1 MTTLSGR
8 ACAQPEGIMKIT
20 MHRASVAFASLAI
33 ATGLAL
39 VPTAAQAADPSPQAA
54 AAADWLA
61 EQVPSGTHLFES
73 VYGEGEFDKFVDYG
87 LNLDLQFALDQLG
100 HSATADQVYGAVVAD
115 TEAYTDSYG
124 TRYSG
129 AIGKLA
135 TYVKLHGDDP
145 TSIDGRDLIAD
156 LEGLIVTEGE
166 EAGRLKDS
174 PDGEYQSANT
184 VGQSWG
190 VRALAGAE
198 SDAAD
203 DALGFLVEQQ
213 CDDGGFRL
221 FQSGSGCTSSVDA
234 TAFAVTAL
242 RDAGGHT
249 DEVADAIAFLLD
261 EQASNGSMSDAEA
274 ANSNST
280 AISAVVFAKTGNA
293 AAATK
298 AADWIL
304 PLQATA
310 SSTPGLDEEVGAIA
324 YGPAEFAAGKA
335 SGISAIKRDQ
345 WVRTSVQAAFALNFA
360 TQPEPEPEPGPVDSL
375 KLTLSD
381 STPKQGETITVSA
394 TGKDSEGVSNGDVSD
409 DLSLTS
415 SVDTD
420 TIEGNT
426 VKFNHASPHT
436 ITATHVP
443 TGTTAEVTVQVA
455 ALAVDGPDG
464 EAGGGAAGD
473 GDGDALPD
481 TGSFV
486 EPWQLAIVAAL
497 LVMGAALVLGTR
509 RRTAP
514 AHASNR

>member
-1 MTTLSGR
+1 
-8 ACAQPEGIMKIT
+8 MKIT
-20 MHRASVAFASLAI
+20 MHRASVAFASFAI
-33 ATGLAL
+33 AAGLVL
-39 VPTAAQAADPSPQAA
+39 VPTAAQAADPSPQSA

-73 VYGEGEFDKFVDYG
+73 AYDGGSFIDYG
-87 LNLDLQFALDQLG
+87 LNLDLQYALDELG
-100 HSATADQVYGAVVAD
+100 DSATADQVYDAVIAD
-115 TEAYTDSYG
+115 SADYTDSFG

-129 AIGKLA
+129 AVGKLA
-135 TYVKLHGDDP
+135 TYVQLHGDDP
-145 TSIDGRDLIAD
+145 ADLDGRDLIAD

-166 EAGRLKDS
+166 EEGRLKDS

-190 VRALAGAE
+190 VRALVGAE

-203 DALGFLVEQQ
+203 DAVGFLVDQQ

-234 TAFAVTAL
+234 TAFAITAL
-242 RDAGGHT
+242 RDAGGHA
-249 DEVADAIAFLLD
+249 DEVADAVAFLVG
-261 EQASNGSMSDAEA
+261 EQAANGSLNDAEA
-274 ANSNST
+274 SNANSTSL
-280 AISAVVFAKTGNA
+280 AAVVFSKSGNA

-298 AADWIL
+298 AADWL
-304 PLQATA
+304 VPLQATA
-310 SSTPGLDEEVGAIA
+310 SSTPGLDDEVGAIA
-324 YGPAEFAAGKA
+324 YGPTEFAAGKA
-335 SGISAIKRDQ
+335 NGISTIGRDQ
-345 WVRTSVQAAFALNFA
+345 WVRTSVQAALALNFA
-360 TQPEPEPEPGPVDSL
+360 TQPEPEPEPGPVASL
-375 KLTLSD
+375 KLELSD
-381 STPKQGETITVSA
+381 STPKQGDTITVTA

-409 DLSLTS
+409 ELSLKS

-443 TGTTAEVTVQVA
+443 SGTTAEITVEVE
-455 ALAVDGPDG
+455 ALAVDGSDG
-464 EAGGGAAGD
+464 GTGGGTA

-486 EPWQLAIVAAL
+486 EPWQLALVAAL
-497 LVMGAALVLGTR
+497 LALGAALVFGAR
-509 RRTAP
+509 RRAAP